1 MWSSIPRTF
10 SALPRTAVA
19 LQAGCASLPGS
30 CTDATL
36 AEALRQA
43 IGPAAVAA
51 WQQAA
56 RRADKPER
64 RWDLPLPGGNQGE
77 LRRPKPGDAL
87 ALGNF
92 LRRPHFGP
100 VVDPADP
107 TPVID
112 GVRELLWQATA
123 RDEDAFVLVGQ
134 GQVLGVAMIERTP
147 ESCEQGLDLDWLSAH
162 GLAPEQVCISR
173 MALAQD
179 LRGHGIG
186 HALKAAQ
193 VVAAGDAGYRA
204 VASLAGMTVGRAIA
218 ARAGGWVSSASGAG
232 WVLVPTRCWPDAK
245 EPAAT

>member
-1 MWSSIPRTF
+1 
-10 SALPRTAVA
+10 V
-19 LQAGCASLPGS
+19 
-30 CTDATL
+30 
-36 AEALRQA
+36 
-43 IGPAAVAA
+43 
-51 WQQAA
+51 
-56 RRADKPER
+56 
-64 RWDLPLPGGNQGE
+64 
-77 LRRPKPGDAL
+77 PGDAL
-87 ALGNF
+87 ALGHF

-123 RDEDAFVLVGQ
+123 RDEDAFVLVGH
-134 GQVLGVAMIERTP
+134 GQVLGVSMIERKP
-147 ESCEQGLDLDWLSAH
+147 EPCEQGLDLDWLSAH
-162 GLAPEQVCISR
+162 GLVPEQVCISR
-173 MALAQD
+173 MALARD

-232 WVLVPTRCWPDAK
+232 WVLVPTRCWPGAD
-245 EPAAT
+245 EPAPT